1 MLRTVYSINKLVSAE
16 VDAGIEPERIV
27 VAGFS
32 QGAAMSLLV
41 GLSSERKLA
50 GIAALSGWMPLRG
63 KIKAV
68 GHHAVPIHQ
77 YFNAGCM
84 HR

>member
-1 MLRTVYSINKLVSAE
+1 VHSINQLVSAE
-16 VDAGIEPERIV
+16 VDAGIDSEHII

-32 QGAAMSLLV
+32 QGGAMCLLV

-50 GIAALSGWMPLRG
+50 GIAVLSGWLPLRH

-68 GHHAVPIHQ
+68 GCYPVSIEWSSSVT
-77 YFNAGCM
+77 
-84 HR
+84 RIL